1 MLPVRPSQIN
11 YTPENKPRPNAGPQ
25 QLFTATPSTF
35 RPPWQEKLG
44 QRRRMHTKI
53 SFLLSPVEK
62 VETLGPLQFTVL
74 EMLRDENSLAPLESW
89 P

>member
-1 MLPVRPSQIN
+1 VVTRAFPTQSTEVAPAAVLAGTAMPSRLPTCASSRL
-11 YTPENKPRPNAGPQ
+11 K
-25 QLFTATPSTF
+25 
-35 RPPWQEKLG
+35 EKLG

-62 VETLGPLQFTVL
+62 VETLRPLQFTVL